1 LVETGWRRQRGDRG
15 EALAAEELRRL
26 GFRILARNYACRSG
40 EVDLVADE
48 GGCLCFV
55 EVRSRRTGSAV
66 SPAETVDRRK
76 QRRIVAAAKHYLA
89 RTGVPRAIR
98 FDVASVELADE
109 GGDRIELLRNAFD
122 AGE

>member
-1 LVETGWRRQRGDRG
+1 LVERGWRREAGDRG
-15 EALAAEELRRL
+15 EALAAQELTRL
-26 GFRILARNYACRSG
+26 GFQILARNYACRWG

-55 EVRSRRTGSAV
+55 EVRSRSAGSAV
-66 SPAETVDRRK
+66 APVETVNRRK

-89 RTGVPRAIR
+89 RIGEPRAVR
-98 FDVASVELADE
+98 FDVASVVLADR
-109 GGDRIELLRNAFD
+109 GLDRVELLRNAFD